1 MKITKIPA
9 IQDLAWCIGS
19 DGCYYL
25 CLCAIAEE
33 ITGKDIDVVKTA
45 KKMIDNKIIDYDWK
59 RPKAYKNMMYVFNA
73 DRLLSALGCKGYHVE
88 KVDQLPKG
96 YKGKYIIRYTCEGNT
111 HFVLPNYNSLT
122 YSNCV
127 ANGRITKYYLVT
139 Q

>member
-9 IQDLAWCIGS
+9 IQDLAWCLGS
-19 DGCYYL
+19 DGCYYI

-33 ITGKDIDVVKTA
+33 ITGKEIDLIKTA

-59 RPKAYKNMMYVFNA
+59 RPKAYKNMFYITNA
-73 DRLLSALGCKGYHVE
+73 DKLLKALGCKEHIE
-88 KVDQLPKG
+88 KVDELPKG
-96 YKGKYIIRYTCEGNT
+96 YKGKYIVRYTLDGNT
-111 HFVLPNYNSLT
+111 HFVLPNYNSIT

-127 ANGRITKYYLVT
+127 ANGRISKYYLVT